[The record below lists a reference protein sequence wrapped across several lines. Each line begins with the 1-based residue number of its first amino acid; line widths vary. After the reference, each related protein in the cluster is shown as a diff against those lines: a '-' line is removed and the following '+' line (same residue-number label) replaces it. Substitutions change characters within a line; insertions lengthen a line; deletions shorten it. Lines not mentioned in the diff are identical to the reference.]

1 MWEQLEAGQG
11 AVAGGGRGEGVG
23 GAQKPGGLAG
33 REAGGRGERSGWVGA
48 LSLYTG
54 Y

>member
-11 AVAGGGRGEGVG
+11 AVAGGGMGEGVWR
-23 GAQKPGGLAG
+23 AQKPRGLSE